1 MKLAV
6 VGISHKE
13 LAIDARG
20 CFHFTD
26 SQKLE
31 FAGLLL
37 EKGIEQCVILSTCN
51 RSEVYFMY
59 QNNEVQSVKDLYIDY
74 LADSPAIFTYQ
85 GKEAIFHMLSVACG
99 LESMLVREDQILG
112 QVKQAYDFTR
122 NMQIGGKEINLIF
135 AEVIHFVKQ
144 IKTEFSQPSLSLS
157 HVAIDH
163 LKKNM
168 TLNQKKIMIVGA
180 GEVALSCL
188 PYLYPQNEIYLANRT
203 SSRVKDIKQKYP
215 DIQYITFDERL
226 KYLNEIDVLISATSS
241 PHYIFYAKDFINTHL
256 IAIDLAIPRDIEKN
270 KYVECIDFESLQQ
283 EIDVN
288 NQLRQQ
294 DEICIHQRIKEEV
307 EVIETKLSSIQNDY
321 MIQSLQAKSL
331 EMAERTYQI
340 LINKLDLSQREQ
352 YILQKTLKAS
362 FLQMIREPIHYIKTK
377 EIENVDI
384 IHQLFDIKEEQK

>member
-1 MKLAV
+1 M
-6 VGISHKE
+6 
-13 LAIDARG
+13 
-20 CFHFTD
+20 
-26 SQKLE
+26 
-31 FAGLLL
+31 
-37 EKGIEQCVILSTCN
+37 
-51 RSEVYFMY
+51 
-59 QNNEVQSVKDLYIDY
+59 
-74 LADSPAIFTYQ
+74 
-85 GKEAIFHMLSVACG
+85 
-99 LESMLVREDQILG
+99 
-112 QVKQAYDFTR
+112 
-122 NMQIGGKEINLIF
+122 
-135 AEVIHFVKQ
+135 
-144 IKTEFSQPSLSLS
+144 
-157 HVAIDH
+157 
-163 LKKNM
+163 
-168 TLNQKKIMIVGA
+168 
-180 GEVALSCL
+180 
-188 PYLYPQNEIYLANRT
+188 
-203 SSRVKDIKQKYP
+203 
-215 DIQYITFDERL
+215 
-226 KYLNEIDVLISATSS
+226 
-241 PHYIFYAKDFINTHL
+241 